1 MPSKSM
7 VLCFNH
13 VNMHLVMMEVSDF
26 SFSISWP
33 FVATHGKMMDIQ
45 KDRLNSH
52 FFGKQGIIIPVSNN
66 TDALN
71 FDHSL

>member
-1 MPSKSM
+1 
-7 VLCFNH
+7 
-13 VNMHLVMMEVSDF
+13 MMEVNDF
-26 SFSISWP
+26 SYIFWP
-33 FVATHGKMMDIQ
+33 FIAIHGKMMDIQ

-52 FFGKQGIIIPVSNN
+52 FSGKQAMIIPENNN